1 MTAADGSCRCR
12 LGCPPARTIADVD
25 TSPDRPLPLHE
36 VASPDLSQPPHEGSA
51 FDTDT
56 AVNAAGDGRYDATIS
71 DRWDIVGVPNGGYTL
86 AVAVRALAEALPQP
100 DPLTVTGHFLRPASH
115 GPADIAVDVVRA
127 GRSTAT
133 GRASLTQ
140 DGRRRLQVLAAF
152 GDLAA
157 RNGPTHLSAGPP
169 RLPPPDACVDLQ
181 GELAREMGALTD
193 RLDMRFLPGT
203 PGWAHGAPS
212 GSARLS
218 AWLRL
223 ADGRQPDVLAL
234 PLLVDCFPP
243 PIFELGVRGWIPTI
257 ELTCHVRA
265 RPAPGWLR
273 CAVRTRFVQDG
284 LLDEEIE
291 VWDTDDRLV
300 ALARQLAL
308 VPPDADG

>member
-1 MTAADGSCRCR
+1 MAR
-12 LGCPPARTIADVD
+12 LGSPTARTIAGVD
-25 TSPDRPLPLHE
+25 TSPDLPLPLHE
-36 VASPDLSQPPHEGSA
+36 VSE
-51 FDTDT
+51 FDVDT
-56 AVNAAGDGRYDATIS
+56 AVSAAGNGRYNAVIS

-86 AVAVRALAEALPQP
+86 AVAVCALAEALPQP

-115 GPADIAVDVVRA
+115 GPAGIDVDLVHS

-133 GRASLTQ
+133 GQASLTQ
-140 DGRRRLQVLAAF
+140 DGRPRLQVLAAF

-157 RNGPTHLSAGPP
+157 RNGPTHLSSGPP
-169 RLPPPDACVDLQ
+169 RLPPPDECVDLR

-193 RLDMRFLPGT
+193 RLDMRFLPDT
-203 PGWAHGAPS
+203 PGWAHGTPS

-234 PLLVDCFPP
+234 LLLVDCFPP

-291 VWDTDDRLV
+291 VWDADDRLV

-308 VPPDADG
+308 VPPAADG

>member
-1 MTAADGSCRCR
+1 MVHS
-12 LGCPPARTIADVD
+12 
-25 TSPDRPLPLHE
+25 E
-36 VASPDLSQPPHEGSA
+36 

-56 AVNAAGDGRYDATIS
+56 AVRPARNGRYDAAIS

-86 AVAVRALAEALPQP
+86 ALAVRALSDALPQP
-100 DPLTVTGHFLRPASH
+100 DPLTVTGHFLRPAAH
-115 GPADIAVDVVRA
+115 GPAEVDVDVVRS
-127 GRSTAT
+127 GRTTAT
-133 GRASLTQ
+133 GRASVLQ
-140 DGRRRLQVLAAF
+140 RGRPLLQVLAAF
-152 GDLAA
+152 GDLSA
-157 RNGPTHLSAGPP
+157 RSGPTHLSGGPP
-169 RLPPPDACVDLQ
+169 TLPDPDACTDLR
-181 GELAREMGALTD
+181 GELSREMGALTD
-193 RLDMRFLPGT
+193 RLDMRFPPGT
-203 PGWAHGAPS
+203 PGWAHDQPS
-212 GSARLS
+212 GSARLA

-223 ADGRQPDVLAL
+223 GDGRPPDVLAL

-291 VWDTDDRLV
+291 VWDDDDRLV

-308 VPPDADG
+308 VPPMDRS